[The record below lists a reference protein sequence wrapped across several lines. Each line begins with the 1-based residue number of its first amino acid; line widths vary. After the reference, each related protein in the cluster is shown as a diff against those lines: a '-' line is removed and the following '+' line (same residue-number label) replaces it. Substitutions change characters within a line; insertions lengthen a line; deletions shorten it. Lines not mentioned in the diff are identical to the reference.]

1 MEVINHL
8 RRSDVDLSRTQSLTD
23 TIHDSI
29 DYSGIE
35 REILGTPIF
44 NRLHRVM
51 QSSLVFLTYSSNKT
65 KRFEHSIGVMDLAG
79 KMFFSSVC
87 NTKSEVL
94 SSLLSE
100 IKDAIKLWR
109 ENTSAEHLSMTIPR
123 ADIVRFNADKIL
135 KLSVPENSLY
145 KRYFPE
151 NISNLNQEDKFAYYV
166 AFQAIRIAA
175 LLHDVGHMPYSHVLE
190 HAINNLY
197 GKVSSIPKD
206 QRNDNQNKFIRELY
220 NYCDPKTPEKD
231 EIHEEIGKICAVKIY
246 ECVAS
251 TSSKNIEN
259 FFFVATYDFACSIL
273 QSKPSQNNIYSDLHQ
288 IVAGIVDAD
297 RLDYCSRDMFSS
309 GIRKDVIN
317 YERFFSTYSICCQ
330 NLDRPLS
337 DENESI
343 KTVSKSRNRFYFCP
357 HVKNIQLIEDL
368 LNRRWDI
375 FSLINYH
382 HRVHKH
388 EILLEEVIVDL
399 GYEELSKAEPIEPL
413 SQGGLPLKIHSI
425 WQIISLLKGNDPPE
439 YLLVQFD
446 DSWLDTLLKRKF
458 FYRYYNN
465 FMWCTEN
472 ANSPEWNRFDE
483 LISTQ
488 KHYYSLFKR
497 TEDFR
502 IVDILLFNRF
512 KKAIEADGELTKIL
526 SKEVLDK
533 LLSHFSETNDYNS
546 FLVKNKT
553 LFFSWLMSNT
563 TFKLS
568 ILPEGRFDLYDEIQ
582 YSLNSILSSLGKI
595 QDVIL
600 RDCTFKSGCATVKNK
615 LMIADNGEA
624 KPFQSYSTIE
634 QIFKERRNFSIPIH
648 LYYLPRYAK
657 DAQSSDDFK
666 IDVLEDLYPQF
677 VESTWNVV
685 IKKIENNTKME
696 VKNV

>member
-1 MEVINHL
+1 M
-8 RRSDVDLSRTQSLTD
+8 DLNRMQSLTD
-23 TIHDSI
+23 TIHNSI

-87 NTKSEVL
+87 NTKSEI
-94 SSLLSE
+94 LLNLINE

-109 ENTSAEHLSMTIPR
+109 KNTSIEHLSMTIPR
-123 ADIVRFNADKIL
+123 GDIVKFNVDKIL
-135 KLSVPENSLY
+135 TLQVPENSLY
-145 KRYFPE
+145 KKYFPE
-151 NISNLNQEDKFAYYV
+151 NISNLSAEDKFAYYV

-197 GKVSSIPKD
+197 RKVSSIPENT
-206 QRNDNQNKFIRELY
+206 RNENQNKFIRELY
-220 NYCDPKTPEKD
+220 NYCDPQALEKD

-246 ECVAS
+246 ECIAS
-251 TSSKNIEN
+251 VTSKDINN
-259 FFFVATYDFACSIL
+259 LFFVATYDFACSIL
-273 QSKPSQNNIYSDLHQ
+273 QSKPSQNDIYSDLHQ
-288 IVAGIVDAD
+288 IVAGIVDSD
-297 RLDYCSRDMFSS
+297 RLDYCSRDMFNS
-309 GIRKDVIN
+309 GIRKDIIN
-317 YERFFSTYSICCQ
+317 YERLFSTYSICCQ
-330 NLDRPLS
+330 NTDIPLS
-337 DENESI
+337 DEDKSI
-343 KTVSKSRNRFYFCP
+343 KTALKKRSRFYFCP

-399 GYEELSKAEPIEPL
+399 GYEELLETAPIEPL

-425 WQIISLLKGNDPPE
+425 WQIVSLLKGNDPPE
-439 YLLVQFD
+439 YLLIQFD
-446 DSWLDTLLKRKF
+446 DSWLDTLLKGKF
-458 FYRYYNN
+458 FYKYYNN
-465 FMWCTEN
+465 FMWCVEN
-472 ANSPEWNRFDE
+472 ASSPKWNRFDE

-502 IVDILLFNRF
+502 KVDFLLFNRF
-512 KKAIEADGELTKIL
+512 KKAIGPNGELSKIL
-526 SKEVLDK
+526 SKEILNK
-533 LLSHFSETNDYNS
+533 IILLFSEINDYNS
-546 FLVKNKT
+546 FLVKNKI
-553 LFFSWLMSNT
+553 LFFSWLISNT
-563 TFKLS
+563 IFKVS
-568 ILPEGRFDLYDEIQ
+568 ILPEDRVELYDEIQ
-582 YSLNSILSSLGKI
+582 KSLNSILSSSNKI

-600 RDCTFKSGCATVKNK
+600 RDCTFKSGCATAKNK

-624 KPFQSYSTIE
+624 KPFQNYSTIE
-634 QIFKERRNFSIPIH
+634 QIFKERKNFSIPIH
-648 LYYLPRYAK
+648 LYYLPSYAT

-666 IDVLEDLYPQF
+666 INVLEDLYPQL
-677 VESTWNVV
+677 VQSIWNV
-685 IKKIENNTKME
+685 ISSRIEINTKAE

>member
-1 MEVINHL
+1 M
-8 RRSDVDLSRTQSLTD
+8 DLSRTQSLTD
-23 TIHDSI
+23 TIHNSI

-79 KMFFSSVC
+79 KMFFSSIC
-87 NTKSEVL
+87 NTKSDI
-94 SSLLSE
+94 LLNLLNE

-109 ENTSAEHLSMTIPR
+109 KNISTEHLSMTVPR
-123 ADIVRFNADKIL
+123 ADIVKFNADEIL

-151 NISNLNQEDKFAYYV
+151 NINEFDQEYKFAYYV

-190 HAINNLY
+190 YAINNLY
-197 GKVSSIPKD
+197 SKVSAIPEE
-206 QRNDNQNKFIRELY
+206 QRNDNQNKFISELY

-231 EIHEEIGKICAVKIY
+231 EIHEEIGKTCAVKIY
-246 ECVAS
+246 ECIAS
-251 TSSKNIEN
+251 TNSKDVCN

-297 RLDYCSRDMFSS
+297 RLDYCSRDMLNS

-317 YERFFSTYSICCQ
+317 YDRFFSTYSICCQ
-330 NLDRPLS
+330 NPDRPLS
-337 DENESI
+337 DENETI
-343 KTVSKSRNRFYFCP
+343 KNVSSNRNRFYFCP

-388 EILLEEVIVDL
+388 EVLLEEVIVDL
-399 GYEELSKAEPIEPL
+399 GYEELSNTDSIKPL
-413 SQGGLPLKIHSI
+413 SQGRLPLKIHSI

-458 FYRYYNN
+458 FDRYYNN
-465 FMWCTEN
+465 FMWCAEN
-472 ANSPEWNRFDE
+472 ANLPEWNRFDE

-488 KHYYSLFKR
+488 KHYFSLFKR

-502 IVDILLFNRF
+502 TVDVILFNRF
-512 KKAIEADGELTKIL
+512 KKAIGTDGELTKIL
-526 SKEVLDK
+526 SKEILNK
-533 LLSHFSETNDYNS
+533 LLSSFSEINDYNS

-553 LFFSWLMSNT
+553 LFFSWLISNT

-568 ILPEGRFDLYDEIQ
+568 ILPEDRFDLYDEIQ
-582 YSLNSILSSLGKI
+582 HSLNSILSSLDKI

-624 KPFQSYSTIE
+624 KPFQSFSTIE

-648 LYYLPRYAK
+648 LYYLPRYDK

-666 IDVLEDLYPQF
+666 INVFDDLYPQF
-677 VESTWNVV
+677 VEAVWNVV
-685 IKKIENNTKME
+685 IKKIESNMEME